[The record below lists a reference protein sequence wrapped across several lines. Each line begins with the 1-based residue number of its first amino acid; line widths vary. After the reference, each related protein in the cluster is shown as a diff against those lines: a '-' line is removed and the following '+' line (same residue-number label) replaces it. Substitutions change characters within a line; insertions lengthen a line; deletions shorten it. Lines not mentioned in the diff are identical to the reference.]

1 MGNRILVVEDVDDSR
16 QILTIVLRSF
26 GYESIEAINGAEAVA
41 KALSEKP
48 DLILLDL
55 GLPDIS
61 GIDVAKTIK
70 ENPITANI
78 PIIAY
83 TAWTTNEWMEAATRA
98 GISDYLVKPFPM
110 KLMKERLE
118 KIIAP

>member
-1 MGNRILVVEDVDDSR
+1 MSKKILVVEDVDDSR
-16 QILTIVLRSF
+16 SILTIVLGSF
-26 GYESIEAINGAEAVA
+26 GYESIEATNGTEAV
-41 KALSEKP
+41 KMALSEKP

-61 GIDVAKTIK
+61 GIDVAKAMK
-70 ENPITANI
+70 QNPSTAHI

-83 TAWTTNEWMEAATRA
+83 TAWTTGEFMEAATKA
-98 GISDYLVKPFPM
+98 GIADYLVKPFPM

-118 KIIAP
+118 KIVAP

>member
-1 MGNRILVVEDVDDSR
+1 MAKKILVVEDGDDSR
-16 QILTIVLRSF
+16 SILTIVLRSF
-26 GYESIEAINGAEAVA
+26 GYESIEAANGGEAVK

-61 GIDVAKTIK
+61 GIDVAKAMK
-70 ENPITANI
+70 ENPTTAHI

-83 TAWTTNEWMEAATRA
+83 TAWTTSEWMESAARA
-98 GISDYLVKPFPM
+98 GIADYLVKPFPM
-110 KLMKERLE
+110 KLMKDRLE
-118 KIIAP
+118 KIFTP

>member
-1 MGNRILVVEDVDDSR
+1 MAKKILVVEDGDDSR
-16 QILTIVLRSF
+16 SILTIVLRSF
-26 GYESIEAINGAEAVA
+26 GYESIEAANGGEALA

-61 GIDVAKTIK
+61 GIDVAKAMK
-70 ENPITANI
+70 ENPATAHI

-83 TAWTTNEWMEAATRA
+83 TAWTTSEWMEAAAKA
-98 GISDYLVKPFPM
+98 GIADYLVKPFPM
-110 KLMKERLE
+110 KLMKDRLE
-118 KIIAP
+118 KFITP

>member
-1 MGNRILVVEDVDDSR
+1 MAKKILVVDDVDDSR
-16 QILTIVLRSF
+16 SILTIVLRSF
-26 GYESIEAINGAEAVA
+26 GYESIEAANGGEAVA
-41 KALSEKP
+41 KAFSEKP

-61 GIDVAKTIK
+61 GIDVAKAIK
-70 ENPITANI
+70 ENPNTAQI

-83 TAWTTNEWMEAATRA
+83 TAWTTSEWMGAAARA
-98 GISDYLVKPFPM
+98 GIADYLIKPFPM

-118 KIIAP
+118 KIIAS